1 MNKNIKS
8 AIDLL
13 LAVAKYV
20 LPLGKPFL
28 NNNYVITA
36 LTCMMVIQLDAH
48 KSVIMKVHSYK

>member
-8 AIDLL
+8 AMDLL
-13 LAVAKYV
+13 LAVAKYI
-20 LPLGKPFL
+20 LPLGKAFL

-48 KSVIMKVHSYK
+48 KSVITKV